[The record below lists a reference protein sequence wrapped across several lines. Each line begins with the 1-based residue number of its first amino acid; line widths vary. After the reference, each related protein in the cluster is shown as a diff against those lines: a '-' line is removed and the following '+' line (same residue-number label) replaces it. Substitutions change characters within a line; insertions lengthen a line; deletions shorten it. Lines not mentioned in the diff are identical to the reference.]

1 MDTEDSQTSAK
12 VRTAYDD
19 AAVKTAR
26 TQERRIKDIR
36 TVRSGDRDDAF
47 IGTETIHFDEQLV
60 QRLFAFIMSATQ
72 SASALTADGI
82 DFIDEYDTW
91 CILLSL
97 GKEIAYAGCADADE
111 HFYEIGTGDGEER
124 NARLSCYSSGKKG
137 LACTWRSDEKNALRN
152 LGADSRITS
161 RIFQEIDDFGK
172 FFLRFV
178 LTCDIIKVDMDL
190 AFACHLR
197 SGLAKAHD
205 ASAAALCLVHDP
217 EPYDDKD
224 DDRKK

>member
-1 MDTEDSQTSAK
+1 MDTEDCQTSAK
-12 VRTAYDD
+12 VRRSYNH

-82 DFIDEYDTW
+82 DSSMNTIHGAFFLAWAKRSRTR
-91 CILLSL
+91 
-97 GKEIAYAGCADADE
+97 DAPTPTNISTKSE
-111 HFYEIGTGDGEER
+111 PEM
-124 NARLSCYSSGKKG
+124 
-137 LACTWRSDEKNALRN
+137 EKNGTRASPATALARRV
-152 LGADSRITS
+152 LPVPGGPTRRTPFGILARYRITS
-161 RIFQEIDDFGK
+161 RIFRNDDFGK